1 MIAWRQIVYTCSGR
15 RYFSTEGGRVGIGLP
30 DMKKGDLVCVFYDA
44 HPVFVLRPTSK
55 DGSDGWLLQGD
66 AFLHGFMELDETP
79 MSDRGADE
87 VFNVF

>member
-1 MIAWRQIVYTCSGR
+1 
-15 RYFSTEGGRVGIGLP
+15 
-30 DMKKGDLVCVFYDA
+30 MKKGDLVCVFYDA

-66 AFLHGFMELDETP
+66 AFLHGFVELDETP